1 MNIIYDNLDFIS
13 FLFQQV
19 SCDLTKK
26 KKTNPEVVALCVL
39 RPWYRWHTKGSLSF
53 WDLALNQ
60 LQTTEKYPFVA
71 AKVQE

>member
-1 MNIIYDNLDFIS
+1 MTTWILFF
-13 FLFQQV
+13 FLFQDV

-26 KKTNPEVVALCVL
+26 KEVVALCVL

-60 LQTTEKYPFVA
+60 LQTTEKYSFVA